1 MIRRRSFGAYLIL
14 SIITCGI
21 YSIFFW
27 YSFTEDVNR
36 MCAGDGEE
44 SPNYIVVLLLSI
56 VTCGIY
62 GIYWFYKQANRMRNA
77 APRYGVTLTEGGT
90 DFLVWYLVGMLF
102 CFVGSFISYHIVIRS
117 ANILADGYNR
127 SFRNQ
132 GAQGGNGAQ
141 NGNGNSG
148 AQGKNGAQSGNYG
161 AQDQEDMFSETADTI
176 RKTASGFARSDLG
189 KKLLSSE
196 IPAGTAAAAV
206 AVMAGIATLYNLF
219 THPFFRGFSLGN
231 AFATFVAYFLPMM
244 ILLGMGFLVWQ
255 KDAELKQYIPVLGAV
270 HYILIAFVYTGIPG
284 MLSESGVSFGGYWR
298 RLGFFG
304 AMEHR
309 VVAAAAAVTA
319 VFLIIG
325 FVKKEENRNVVLTAA
340 LVVFFVLA
348 VYNIFHAAGILFD
361 LLGWGYFSF
370 AGLCGAV
377 YETVQTVPW
386 VLYFLVRYRNKGD

>member
-1 MIRRRSFGAYLIL
+1 MIRKRSFGAYLIL

-77 APRYGVTLTEGGT
+77 APRYGVTITEGGP
-90 DFLVWYLVGMLF
+90 DFLVWYLVGMVF
-102 CFVGSFISYHIVIRS
+102 CFIGSLISYHIVIKS

-127 SFRNQ
+127 GFQNSSF
-132 GAQGGNGAQ
+132 QGGNGAQ
-141 NGNGNSG
+141 GQNGTQYGNGNEGRNS
-148 AQGKNGAQSGNYG
+148 ASSP
-161 AQDQEDMFSETADTI
+161 DSEDMFAETAETI
-176 RKTASGFARSDLG
+176 RKSASGFEQSDLG

-196 IPAGTAAAAV
+196 IPMMAAAAAV
-206 AVMAGIATLYNLF
+206 AVMAGTATLYNLF

-231 AFATFVAYFLPMM
+231 AFATLVIYFLPMM
-244 ILLGMGFLVWQ
+244 ILLGMAFLVWQ
-255 KDAELKQYIPVLGAV
+255 KDKELKQYIPVLGAA
-270 HYILIAFVYTGIPG
+270 HYILIAFAYTGIPG
-284 MLSESGVSFGGYWR
+284 MLAQNGTSFVGYWH

-325 FVKKEENRNVVLTAA
+325 FVKGEENRNVILAAA

-348 VYNIFHAAGILFD
+348 VYNIVHAAGILFD
-361 LLGWGYFSF
+361 LFGWGYFSF
-370 AGLCGAV
+370 SGLCDAL
-377 YETVQTVPW
+377 YQAAQTVPW
-386 VLYFLVRYRNKGD
+386 MLYFLFKYKNRRE